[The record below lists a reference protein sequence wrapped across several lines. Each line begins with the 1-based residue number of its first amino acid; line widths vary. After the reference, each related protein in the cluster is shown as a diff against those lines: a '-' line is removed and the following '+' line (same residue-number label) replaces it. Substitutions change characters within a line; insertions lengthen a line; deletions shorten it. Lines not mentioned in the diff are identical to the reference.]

1 MNNENALENLV
12 DTVNC
17 IGMLEGLKR
26 CFLIDGTLLGV
37 IREGNFIAH
46 DLDLDLG
53 VYMEEWDISDFQD
66 LEENMSDEDFTLHHT
81 FGEWGRHFEASFKRD
96 DIKIDL
102 FFYYKAD
109 NKRRFNA
116 FLNGGKTM
124 PDDILTYEYE
134 ADLIE
139 NLKEIE
145 WKGYKFM
152 IPAEPEKV
160 LVAKYGE
167 DWKTPVTNWC
177 WARDPKNLISEGK
190 YL

>member
-1 MNNENALENLV
+1 MNNENALKNLV
-12 DTVNC
+12 DAVDC
-17 IGMLEGLKR
+17 IEMIEKK

-53 VYMEEWDISDFQD
+53 VYMEDWEISDFMFFVD
-66 LEENMSDEDFTLHHT
+66 SMERKDFTLHHT
-81 FGEWGRHFEASFKRD
+81 FGEWGRHFEASFKRH

-102 FFYYKAD
+102 FFYYKAED
-109 NKRRFNA
+109 KRRFNA
-116 FLNGGKTM
+116 FLNGGRTL
-124 PDDILTYEYE
+124 PADILTYEYE

-139 NLKEIE
+139 NLKEVE
-145 WKGYKFM
+145 FKGHKFM

-167 DWKTPVTNWC
+167 DWKTPNTSWR
-177 WARDPKNLISEGK
+177 WDFDPKNLISQGK